1 MSWNHN
7 DILLHIEVSIPLYFY
22 RYNMCHSSFS
32 KFSNYLMIITFLF
45 IIAIIHHHRYDRF
58 QKFMTTQERYDFTS
72 FLYNV
77 VILQSLYIF
86 PTWHIERSTQY
97 KARSTKHAWTWMFDI
112 SKDLFLVFFFLS
124 FLWNLEIFLSNFSA
138 KAHNIFKYN

>member
-58 QKFMTTQERYDFTS
+58 QKFMTTQEMIRFY
-72 FLYNV
+72 
-77 VILQSLYIF
+77 VISVQCRHPAKLVHFSHLTQ
-86 PTWHIERSTQY
+86 STQH

>member
-1 MSWNHN
+1 MIYYY
-7 DILLHIEVSIPLYFY
+7 ILRFPFLY
-22 RYNMCHSSFS
+22 
-32 KFSNYLMIITFLF
+32 TF
-45 IIAIIHHHRYDRF
+45 IAIICVIHLSPNSVTISWSLPSYLSLLSSIIIVMIVFKSSWQH
-58 QKFMTTQERYDFTS
+58 KKWYDFTS

-86 PTWHIERSTQY
+86 PTWHIERSTQH

-124 FLWNLEIFLSNFSA
+124 FLWNLEISLSNFTA